1 MNKFDTKVQFLK
13 YEVLREVAR
22 HAWQDDLLSSMMD
35 IPREITQ
42 SDHPGSG
49 YYTYKE
55 MAILSERV
63 KLAVGGDRK
72 QKGIVQTIGCACD
85 ECPTDGYRVTD
96 SCRGCFAHHCQ
107 AVCPKDAITLDENEH
122 AHIDKSKCINC
133 GKCAQACPYSAIVNR
148 KRPCQKACKV
158 GAISMN
164 PDSTVKIEHDKC
176 ISCGAC
182 VYQCPFGA
190 LSDKSFI
197 LDAIGML
204 KSDKKVY
211 AIVAPSIASQFTYA
225 KLNQVVTGI
234 KQLGFYEVVE
244 AAMGADLVAMA
255 EAKEL
260 ADKGFLTSSC
270 CPAFVSYIKQQF
282 PTLAENISHNPSPM
296 VATAKFLRETCGDDI
311 KTIFIGPC
319 TAKKAEGQ
327 LPEVKEYVDCVLTFE
342 ELQALFDSRDIDP
355 TTLEETE
362 LNNASYYGRIFG
374 HCGGLSMAAAEA
386 LKEQGIEFDAKPIS
400 CSGIEECRMALLK
413 AKVGKLDA
421 NFIEGMACTGGCIGG
436 AGCIGGCVNGAGSLT
451 HSAKNQQLVE
461 KHGKEAERKTIQDSI
476 SHPDASFKH

>member
-260 ADKGFLTSSC
+260 AEKGFLTSSC

-296 VATAKFLRETCGDDI
+296 VATAKYLR
-311 KTIFIGPC
+311 
-319 TAKKAEGQ
+319 
-327 LPEVKEYVDCVLTFE
+327 
-342 ELQALFDSRDIDP
+342 R
-355 TTLEETE
+355 
-362 LNNASYYGRIFG
+362 
-374 HCGGLSMAAAEA
+374 
-386 LKEQGIEFDAKPIS
+386 
-400 CSGIEECRMALLK
+400 
-413 AKVGKLDA
+413 
-421 NFIEGMACTGGCIGG
+421 
-436 AGCIGGCVNGAGSLT
+436 
-451 HSAKNQQLVE
+451 
-461 KHGKEAERKTIQDSI
+461 
-476 SHPDASFKH
+476 

>member
-260 ADKGFLTSSC
+260 AEKGFLTSSC

-421 NFIEGMACTGGCIGG
+421 NFIEGMAC
-436 AGCIGGCVNGAGSLT
+436 IGGCVNGAGSLT

-461 KHGKEAERKTIQDSI
+461 KHGKEAERKTIQDSV

>member
-1 MNKFDTKVQFLK
+1 MCI
-13 YEVLREVAR
+13 R
-22 HAWQDDLLSSMMD
+22 
-35 IPREITQ
+35 
-42 SDHPGSG
+42 
-49 YYTYKE
+49 
-55 MAILSERV
+55 
-63 KLAVGGDRK
+63 
-72 QKGIVQTIGCACD
+72 
-85 ECPTDGYRVTD
+85 D
-96 SCRGCFAHHCQ
+96 S
-107 AVCPKDAITLDENEH
+107 
-122 AHIDKSKCINC
+122 
-133 GKCAQACPYSAIVNR
+133 
-148 KRPCQKACKV
+148 
-158 GAISMN
+158 
-164 PDSTVKIEHDKC
+164 
-176 ISCGAC
+176 
-182 VYQCPFGA
+182 
-190 LSDKSFI
+190 
-197 LDAIGML
+197 
-204 KSDKKVY
+204 
-211 AIVAPSIASQFTYA
+211 A

-260 ADKGFLTSSC
+260 AEKGFLTSSC

-421 NFIEGMACTGGCIGG
+421 NFIEGMAC
-436 AGCIGGCVNGAGSLT
+436 IGGCVNGAGSLT